1 MQYEDY
7 DSNPLSGLDWSPT
20 WHPVSVFHRTTS
32 PPPSLAP
39 CPWPVYSNIQI
50 YWRKFAPFFH
60 PHLGRK

>member
-50 YWRKFAPFFH
+50 
-60 PHLGRK
+60 HLGRK